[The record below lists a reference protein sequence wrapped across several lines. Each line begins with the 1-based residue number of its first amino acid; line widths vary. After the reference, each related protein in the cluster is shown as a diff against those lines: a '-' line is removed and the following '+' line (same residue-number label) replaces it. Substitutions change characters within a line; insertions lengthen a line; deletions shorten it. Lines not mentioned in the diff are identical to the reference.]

1 MKEGEITLGWE
12 IDWIDSR
19 ARLTPDAC
27 AVIDAAQN
35 KSWTYGEINQRAVA
49 AAVWLENKGVQ
60 KGDRI
65 ALLSPNHVAYLDLL
79 FACAKIGAI
88 FVPLNWRLSIE
99 ELNYIL
105 SDCSPA
111 LIGYH
116 SQFHE
121 ILEKLDAGDEKIFC
135 CDDSQF
141 ANVLKQKAN
150 LEKPP
155 PLSESDALAIIY
167 TGGTTGNPKGAVLAH
182 RTIMAN
188 AINTV
193 ISWNLTDKD
202 VTLTS
207 MPMFHTGGLNALSI
221 PLLLIG
227 GKLVITD
234 SFGPAKSIEYI
245 NRFGCTTVLFVPT
258 MYHMIF
264 QTEEFKDSNFPTM
277 KTFLSGG
284 APCPLE
290 IYEVFKRKGIA
301 FKEGY
306 GLTEAGPN
314 NFYIDP
320 TMANEKRGSVG
331 TPMMFNA
338 IKIVD
343 DDGREVKA
351 NEVGELL
358 ISGKHV
364 FERYWNNEEATRE
377 AIRDGW
383 LHTGDL
389 VKRDEQGFHYI
400 VGRKKDMIITGGEN
414 VYPLEVEHW
423 LTEHPVIQEAAVI
436 GLPDEKWGESVTA
449 FIVSDYVIIPTELKA
464 YCARK
469 LGGYKIPRQ
478 FFFVEELPKT
488 HVGKI
493 DKKRLKEMGLEF
505 LKLQQIN

>member
-1 MKEGEITLGWE
+1 MRWE
-12 IDWIDSR
+12 IDWIESR
-19 ARLTPDAC
+19 ARLTPDAE
-27 AVIDAAQN
+27 AIIDAVQN
-35 KSWTYGEINQRAVA
+35 RKWTYAEVNERAVA
-49 AAVWLENKGVQ
+49 IALWLKNKGVQ
-60 KGDRI
+60 KGERI
-65 ALLSPNHVAYLDLL
+65 ALLSPNHIAYFDLL

-105 SDCSPA
+105 NDCSPV

-116 SQFHE
+116 SQFNEIIEQLDTDCENILCINDVKFEHVLE
-121 ILEKLDAGDEKIFC
+121 EKGILEENIL
-135 CDDSQF
+135 
-141 ANVLKQKAN
+141 
-150 LEKPP
+150 
-155 PLSESDALAIIY
+155 LSESDAVAIIY
-167 TGGTTGNPKGAVLAH
+167 TGGTTGKPKGAVLAH
-182 RTIMAN
+182 RTILAN

-193 ISWNLTDKD
+193 ISWNLTEKD

-221 PLLLIG
+221 PLLLVG

-234 SFGPAKSIEYI
+234 SFDPVKAIDYI
-245 NRFGCTTVLFVPT
+245 NCYGCTVVLFVPT

-264 QTEEFKDSNFPTM
+264 QTEEFNNSSFPSM

-290 IYEVFKRKGIA
+290 IYEVFKKKGIA

-314 NFYIDP
+314 NFFIDP
-320 TMANEKRGSVG
+320 VIANEKRGSVG
-331 TPMMFNA
+331 KPMLFNT

-343 DDGREVKA
+343 DNGREVEA

-364 FERYWNNEEATRE
+364 FEKHWNNEEATKE
-377 AIRDGW
+377 AIQDGW
-383 LHTGDL
+383 LYTGDL
-389 VKRDEQGFHYI
+389 VKKDDQGFCYI

-423 LTEHPVIQEAAVI
+423 LASHPDIQEVAVI

-449 FIVSDYVIIPTELKA
+449 FIVSNFVFIPSDLRD
-464 YCARK
+464 YCAQK
-469 LGGYKIPRQ
+469 LGKYKIPRQ
-478 FFFVEELPKT
+478 FIFLEELPKT

-505 LKLQQIN
+505 LKLKQRN